1 MSAFGLKSD
10 AAFRIAKRLL
20 MTQSRPTPAE
30 AWSEPMV
37 SQAGRRRASSLQNLN
52 QTGMMRVR
60 YLADKISLIDEWGG
74 EWIFRIGK
82 SL

>member
-1 MSAFGLKSD
+1 
-10 AAFRIAKRLL
+10 

-37 SQAGRRRASSLQNLN
+37 WQAERRMVFSLQNLN
-52 QTGMMRVR
+52 QTGMTRVR
-60 YLADKISLIDEWGG
+60 YLADKVSLIDEWGE